1 MTFFDLAVTLLAITG
16 AANLTTY
23 LVIKAYTRLTK

>member
-1 MTFFDLAVTLLAITG
+1 MTFFDLAVTLLALTG

-23 LVIKAYTRLTK
+23 LVIKTYVRLTK

>member
-1 MTFFDLAVTLLAITG
+1 MTFFDLAVTLLALIG

-23 LVIKAYTRLTK
+23 LVIKTYVRLTK